1 MDDTGLV
8 PVGVVATRPL
18 VAEMLPDAA
27 FPPADLPQPEA
38 TSANTATTAAAASP
52 PPPPPQPEGHEREY
66 RNDGC
71 RRPHASSAGHF
82 SSCSCAAPATAGW
95 SLLVRE
101 LAPDPGRGDRRT
113 ADLVVADAA
122 EIGVDDREV
131 RVHALPDRPGCRLQA
146 VGPGAARRGSGPD
159 RREG

>member
-38 TSANTATTAAAASP
+38 TSANTETTAAAAPMPRLPALSP
-52 PPPPPQPEGHEREY
+52 PAHAH
-66 RNDGC
+66 
-71 RRPHASSAGHF
+71 RRP
-82 SSCSCAAPATAGW
+82 
-95 SLLVRE
+95 
-101 LAPDPGRGDRRT
+101 PDPGMGARRT
-113 ADLVVADAA
+113 ADVVVADSA

-131 RVHALPDRPGCRLQA
+131 RVHALPDRAGRRLYA
-146 VGPGAARRGSGPD
+146 VGPG
-159 RREG
+159 